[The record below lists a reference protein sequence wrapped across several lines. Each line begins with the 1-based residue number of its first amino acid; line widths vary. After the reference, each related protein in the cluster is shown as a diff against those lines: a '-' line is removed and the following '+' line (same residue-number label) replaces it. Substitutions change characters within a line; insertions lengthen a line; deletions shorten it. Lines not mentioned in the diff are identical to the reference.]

1 MRSSFASQEVSSSAG
16 SSSKTREVPLTAASD
31 PPSGGTGA
39 KHEGPPALEV
49 VSITRGG
56 ARELVVLERDGKPR
70 EDVRRL
76 GGRREETMTTHD
88 NPQANPGPVR
98 DIPVDWEA
106 LEDAFENN
114 APEVHSY
121 LHLVTGDVLRV
132 VDGVADPQMH
142 ARIAADPN
150 YLRIDPV
157 SSREQYRWM
166 ERYIPMVED
175 PELVAKLTQ
184 AIDGKG
190 AFRRFKDVL
199 MAYGPER
206 ERWFSFRS
214 ERLRIFMEA
223 WLSAH
228 ALNPIARPA
237 WTPDAMPKGDSTETP
252 AVAAEPGRGD
262 TKRGR
267 NAESLRKTLRE
278 IADALGPRD
287 LDTVVAFAEF
297 VRARRAARSF
307 SSHFGSDASHAQEE
321 EAPASQ
327 ETFGE
332 AHGDTAS

>member
-1 MRSSFASQEVSSSAG
+1 MNRA
-16 SSSKTREVPLTAASD
+16 TAA
-31 PPSGGTGA
+31 TN
-39 KHEGPPALEV
+39 
-49 VSITRGG
+49 
-56 ARELVVLERDGKPR
+56 LVRLER
-70 EDVRRL
+70 
-76 GGRREETMTTHD
+76 GRRILDVEPVTDPATRPPLRRVTRKD
-88 NPQANPGPVR
+88 ATGPDASDDASSDSAELTPRPFPEVTGPMR
-98 DIPVDWEA
+98 DVPVDWEA

-121 LHLVTGDVLRV
+121 LHLVTGDVLRI

-142 ARIAADPN
+142 ARIAADSN

-175 PELVAKLTQ
+175 PDLQQKLTQ

-228 ALNPIARPA
+228 ALAPIIRPVWAADPSNPGSRP
-237 WTPDAMPKGDSTETP
+237 ETP
-252 AVAAEPGRGD
+252 LADGAPPVAEVRPDR
-262 TKRGR
+262 RGR
-267 NAESLRKTLRE
+267 SAESLRKTLRD
-278 IADALGPRD
+278 ISDSLGPRD
-287 LDTVVAFAEF
+287 LDTLVAFAEF
-297 VRARRAARSF
+297 IRARRAARSF
-307 SSHFGSDASHAQEE
+307 AHHFGDAAHTPLGDGSDDD
-321 EAPASQ
+321 APSSQ
-327 ETFGE
+327 EVP
-332 AHGDTAS
+332 APPDRDSVP

>member
-1 MRSSFASQEVSSSAG
+1 MVNTEHA
-16 SSSKTREVPLTAASD
+16 
-31 PPSGGTGA
+31 GGTGA
-39 KHEGPPALEV
+39 P
-49 VSITRGG
+49 
-56 ARELVVLERDGKPR
+56 
-70 EDVRRL
+70 
-76 GGRREETMTTHD
+76 M
-88 NPQANPGPVR
+88 R
-98 DIPVDWEA
+98 DIPIDWEA

-121 LHLVTGDVLRV
+121 LHMVTGDVLRV

-142 ARIAADPN
+142 ARIAADSN

-175 PELVAKLTQ
+175 PELAGKLTQ

-206 ERWFSFRS
+206 ERWFTFRS

-228 ALNPIARPA
+228 ALNPVARPLWVA
-237 WTPDAMPKGDSTETP
+237 EAPPSRSGEAAAPAEQPVLRDETRE
-252 AVAAEPGRGD
+252 ARRG
-262 TKRGR
+262 KS
-267 NAESLRKTLRE
+267 AESLRKALRE

-287 LDTVVAFAEF
+287 LDTLTAFAEF
-297 VRARRAARSF
+297 LKARRAARSF
-307 SSHFGSDASHAQEE
+307 AHHYPHEQTHTGEE

-327 ETFGE
+327 EIPGE
-332 AHGDTAS
+332 ARETG